1 MVAYIIGYMDM
12 HSLST
17 VGMLLVSVNWHIDT
31 SRLSYFLPSISK
43 WVGLDVEICQWNTL
57 NWPSVVDNIGLAQ
70 IITPLEPKLWWG
82 GRTELSYP
90 AEVYTNADFPP

>member
-43 WVGLDVEICQWNTL
+43 WVGLDVEICQ
-57 NWPSVVDNIGLAQ
+57 
-70 IITPLEPKLWWG
+70 
-82 GRTELSYP
+82 
-90 AEVYTNADFPP
+90 